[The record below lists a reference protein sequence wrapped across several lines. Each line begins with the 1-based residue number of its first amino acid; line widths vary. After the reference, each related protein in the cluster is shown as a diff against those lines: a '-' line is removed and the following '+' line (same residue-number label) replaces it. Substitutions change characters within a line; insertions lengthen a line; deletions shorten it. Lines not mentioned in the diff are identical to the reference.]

1 MTSSNRSHT
10 ANNKTANHTVEKIG
24 GTSMSAFDAVL
35 DNILLRPENPY
46 NRMFVVSAYG
56 GITDALLECKRTGK
70 PGIYRLVADR
80 DDAWVDAMEE
90 LEQRML
96 LINENMFAD
105 PISRRRADNFIKDRI
120 AKATNCINN
129 IMETCQYGQFSM
141 QHYLPQIREFLS
153 SIGEAHSAYNTCL
166 KLKTLDINATFVDL
180 SGWDLDQ
187 QQSEGKDVSGNLDTV
202 IENALQD
209 IDMSKELPIVTGYV
223 YCSEGLMKTYDRG
236 YSEMT
241 FSRLAVLSK
250 AQQAVIHKEYHLS
263 TADPRIVGPE
273 KVRPMGQTNYDV
285 ADQLANLGMEAIH
298 PNAASGLRRSGI
310 ELVIKNTFEPEHKGT
325 LISHAFNPHS
335 YAGNTD
341 KVEIIAGRNKVFA
354 LHIFDQAMVGQADN
368 VGYEL
373 MEIINDERVQLVGKE
388 MNANSITYYLSG
400 NSKSKNK
407 VLSRAEKAFP
417 NAKITGKMV
426 ALISVIGASIDTNK
440 ALSHGMISLMNQ
452 DITPRAAHSSMRNV
466 DVQFVVDDENYESAI
481 CTLHEEFIDG
491 VKSDKKTEKE
501 KAA

>member
-1 MTSSNRSHT
+1 MTSANRSHT
-10 ANNKTANHTVEKIG
+10 ANIQNSNHTVEKIG

-56 GITDALLECKRTGK
+56 GITDALLECKRSGK
-70 PGIYRLVADR
+70 PGIYRLVENR
-80 DDAWVDAMEE
+80 DDAWADAMEA

-120 AKATNCINN
+120 AQATNCINN

-166 KLKTLDINATFVDL
+166 KLNTLNVNAKFVDL
-180 SGWDLDQ
+180 SGWDIEEQ
-187 QQSEGKDVSGNLDTV
+187 TEGKEGSSNLDRV
-202 IENALQD
+202 IEKALKSID
-209 IDMSKELPIVTGYV
+209 ITKELPIVTGYV

-250 AQQAVIHKEYHLS
+250 AKRAVIHKEYHLS

-325 LISHAFNPHS
+325 LISHEFAPHR

-341 KVEIIAGRNKVFA
+341 KVEIIAGKNKVFA

-400 NSKSKNK
+400 NSKSKNR

-417 NAKITGKMV
+417 NARITGKMV

-440 ALSHGMISLMNQ
+440 ALSHGMIALMNQ
-452 DITPRAAHSSMRNV
+452 NITPRAAHSSMRNV
-466 DVQFVVDDENYESAI
+466 DVQFVVDDHNYEAAI
-481 CTLHEEFIDG
+481 CTLHEDFIDG
-491 VKSDKKTEKE
+491 LESNDEQSDKE

>member
-1 MTSSNRSHT
+1 
-10 ANNKTANHTVEKIG
+10 
-24 GTSMSAFDAVL
+24 MSAFDAVL

-46 NRMFVVSAYG
+46 NRMFVVSAYA
-56 GITDALLECKRTGK
+56 GITDALLECKRSGK
-70 PGIYRLVADR
+70 AGIYRLVENR
-80 DDAWVDAMEE
+80 DDAWIDAMQE

-105 PISRRRADNFIKDRI
+105 PITRRRADDFIKDRI
-120 AKATNCINN
+120 VKAKACIQN
-129 IMETCQYGQFSM
+129 ILETCQYGQFSM
-141 QHYLPQIREFLS
+141 QNYLPQIREFLS

-166 KLKTLDINATFVDL
+166 KLKTLDINAKFVDL
-180 SGWDLDQ
+180 SGWDLEQ
-187 QQSEGKDVSGNLDTV
+187 QASSNSAADLDSV

-209 IDMSKELPIVTGYV
+209 IDLSKELPIVTGYV

-241 FSRLAVLSK
+241 FSRLAVISK
-250 AQQAVIHKEYHLS
+250 AKQAVIHKEYHLS

-273 KVRPMGQTNYDV
+273 NVQPMGQTNYDV

-325 LISHAFNPHS
+325 LISHKFDPHRYVS
-335 YAGNTD
+335 DDAAD
-341 KVEIIAGRNKVFA
+341 KVEIVAGRNKVFA

-407 VLSRAEKAFP
+407 VLSRAEKALP
-417 NAKITGKMV
+417 KAKVTGKMV

-440 ALSHGMISLMNQ
+440 ALSHGMIALMNQ

-481 CTLHEEFIDG
+481 CTLHEEFIGDMA
-491 VKSDKKTEKE
+491 DKALDTEAIIE
-501 KAA
+501 TAAA